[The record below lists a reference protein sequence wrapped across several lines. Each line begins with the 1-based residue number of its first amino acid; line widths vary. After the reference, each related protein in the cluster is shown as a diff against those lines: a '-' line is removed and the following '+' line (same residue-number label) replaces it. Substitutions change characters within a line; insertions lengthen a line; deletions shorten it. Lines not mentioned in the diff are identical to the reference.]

1 VLISVTC
8 AQAVLK
14 SSRNTHITYDV
25 WHSNCCVIAYVALGQ
40 KGLETPASG

>member
-14 SSRNTHITYDV
+14 LKIWVDKNRRS
-25 WHSNCCVIAYVALGQ
+25 
-40 KGLETPASG
+40 